1 MYAAKALCV
10 VHVMCSRSR
19 SGHNRSNDRNGGSA
33 AKYEVAIEL
42 ERVVFWDRNHRYTTG
57 RGTYKWRSF
66 TSIGLTRWRPFL
78 HSFPRARLPAP
89 DRSAIAGS
97 FTFSARLQLG
107 SVHGYSSGLSC
118 LSCDLSSAALA

>member
-42 ERVVFWDRNHRYTTG
+42 ERVVLWDRNNRYTT
-57 RGTYKWRSF
+57 GTYKWRCSHPQLHIHLNIHRVDQVAPYF
-66 TSIGLTRWRPFL
+66 TFVPA
-78 HSFPRARLPAP
+78 RARLL
-89 DRSAIAGS
+89 IV
-97 FTFSARLQLG
+97 RLSPVHLLLA
-107 SVHGYSSGLSC
+107 HGYSSAQC
-118 LSCDLSSAALA
+118 MATARA